1 MVVIAL
7 LNKCTE
13 DSGEA
18 LDLGKRMILPEGM
31 NTRPY
36 EIMIPGQN

>member
-1 MVVIAL
+1 MVFSAPQAFKMVVIGL

-18 LDLGKRMILPEGM
+18 LDLRERMILPEGM
-31 NTRPY
+31 ST
-36 EIMIPGQN
+36 M